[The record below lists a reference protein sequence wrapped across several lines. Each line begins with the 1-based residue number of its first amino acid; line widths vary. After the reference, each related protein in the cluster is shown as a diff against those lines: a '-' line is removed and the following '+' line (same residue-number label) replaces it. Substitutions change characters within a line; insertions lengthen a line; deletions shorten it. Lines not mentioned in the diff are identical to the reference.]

1 MLCMV
6 DEENQSMKLKRDTPS
21 GNPPLMLAKTRVR
34 GNEAMTKKA
43 EKRKIPIVHV
53 I

>member
-1 MLCMV
+1 
-6 DEENQSMKLKRDTPS
+6 MKLKRDTPS
-21 GNPPLMLAKTRVR
+21 GYPPLILAKTLMS
-34 GNEAMTKKA
+34 GNEAMIKKA